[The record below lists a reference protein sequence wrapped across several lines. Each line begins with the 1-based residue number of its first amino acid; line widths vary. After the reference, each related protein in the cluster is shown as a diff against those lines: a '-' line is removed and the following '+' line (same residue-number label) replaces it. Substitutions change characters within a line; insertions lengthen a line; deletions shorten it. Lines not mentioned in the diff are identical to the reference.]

1 MHPNKL
7 LRLLVASSVSIVSL
21 VRISAQTSP
30 DSNQGKAQNDEVVA
44 LSSFTVNEKGA
55 KPYRAN
61 QSSSATRVAI
71 PIERIPQVITVLTGE
86 MLKDLNINGSD
97 EAIAYAGG
105 EKSKFQDTEASIRG
119 FQALFQIDN
128 MTWGTD
134 IKMDS
139 IIWDRIDIV
148 KGPSGTMFGVGA
160 PGGAINI
167 VTKQPQAKTKGSFHA
182 TYGSRGAYRFD
193 SDFTG
198 SIDKDSKWRY
208 RLSAATNK
216 TVSSQLFGQQTL
228 ETVMPQLAWHPSSK
242 TTVSVQVIYQNTPNW
257 QPWDERF
264 PQYRALVQPP
274 NPNYPVREAAAGFV
288 VGTPENFTIPG
299 PNSQR
304 HDRLA
309 AITAVWTQGIGANI
323 DSNLRYRHS
332 NFSEPFRATRFLND
346 SIITATGIPA
356 QPNIRVRNFVQMKYY
371 TNEMI
376 QEDINFRWATNKLNG
391 NVVVGANY
399 SGFDSDNLI
408 FTDIASGSK
417 GLIGTTINIQN
428 PSPNAKDPMWLFG
441 TTAVN
446 FLDPAVYQQY
456 NLTDEINH
464 SEKASTWIAS
474 NTFFANNRGNI
485 LVGYRRSFNI
495 GNKSRN
501 VYGSR
506 YNYIEK
512 TYRNVKGSG
521 GTTHLDTLMAGA
533 TFEILK
539 KGQDNLVAFV
549 STSEAKDFNR
559 FPFDPKKGIGYEGG
573 LRFTTLN
580 EKLGGSVSYFYND
593 NTNIPRNDPNRNGEP
608 TISGRELGQGTEV
621 VLFYYPIEGATIY
634 LDYVNLNS
642 EILSNIQ
649 APWLQGGVA
658 GDGGAVAHSLSG
670 VFTYK
675 VPSGPHRGASLT
687 LGAKY
692 RTEQAPFPGDPQLFA
707 IRVPGFVTLDLNAWY
722 PMSRGRKM
730 DVGLMAGVRNL
741 TDKFYMQGAMMVSQG
756 RSFWAGIS
764 SKY

>member
-1 MHPNKL
+1 
-7 LRLLVASSVSIVSL
+7 
-21 VRISAQTSP
+21 
-30 DSNQGKAQNDEVVA
+30 
-44 LSSFTVNEKGA
+44 
-55 KPYRAN
+55 
-61 QSSSATRVAI
+61 
-71 PIERIPQVITVLTGE
+71 

-376 QEDINFRWATNKLNG
+376 QEDINFR
-391 NVVVGANY
+391 
-399 SGFDSDNLI
+399 
-408 FTDIASGSK
+408 
-417 GLIGTTINIQN
+417 
-428 PSPNAKDPMWLFG
+428 
-441 TTAVN
+441 
-446 FLDPAVYQQY
+446 
-456 NLTDEINH
+456 
-464 SEKASTWIAS
+464 
-474 NTFFANNRGNI
+474 
-485 LVGYRRSFNI
+485 
-495 GNKSRN
+495 
-501 VYGSR
+501 
-506 YNYIEK
+506 
-512 TYRNVKGSG
+512 
-521 GTTHLDTLMAGA
+521 
-533 TFEILK
+533 
-539 KGQDNLVAFV
+539 
-549 STSEAKDFNR
+549 
-559 FPFDPKKGIGYEGG
+559 
-573 LRFTTLN
+573 
-580 EKLGGSVSYFYND
+580 
-593 NTNIPRNDPNRNGEP
+593 
-608 TISGRELGQGTEV
+608 
-621 VLFYYPIEGATIY
+621 
-634 LDYVNLNS
+634 
-642 EILSNIQ
+642 
-649 APWLQGGVA
+649 
-658 GDGGAVAHSLSG
+658 
-670 VFTYK
+670 
-675 VPSGPHRGASLT
+675 
-687 LGAKY
+687 
-692 RTEQAPFPGDPQLFA
+692 
-707 IRVPGFVTLDLNAWY
+707 
-722 PMSRGRKM
+722 
-730 DVGLMAGVRNL
+730 
-741 TDKFYMQGAMMVSQG
+741 
-756 RSFWAGIS
+756 
-764 SKY
+764 